1 VIPEA
6 LGLQYG
12 VLDLVKGVATLLSLE
27 RHP

>member
-12 VLDLVKGVATLLSLE
+12 VLDLVKGVATLLGLE